1 MKIPKIIEHHK
12 HIFASYTAMALM
24 NVQTVLNHI
33 QKVTAVDGV
42 LDNENYWEHPIVQL
56 LNSRNSHSIAPE
68 KEQEVM
74 NKLLRHFPFL
84 KIMAE
89 NQRIFNNKRKG
100 DNSIRTKRL
109 EICNNDLYY
118 PLEQCLRVLKKYR
131 DYTTH
136 SYIQDDSWNDGSRF
150 LKGESALSSI
160 INNYYNVAL
169 RNVKDRY
176 QYNTAQLAFIQ
187 DHRLKNVRDEDGKW
201 RKVLDCD
208 FFLSIQHS
216 NGDKSHIELHNG
228 TTKIDVLH
236 LSGVGVVLLICLF
249 LEKKY
254 INTFLAKI
262 HIHGDYA
269 NNSEEFRIIRRSMS
283 INSILLPKE
292 RITSEK
298 KSMSVALDMLNEL
311 KRCPRELFDRLSW
324 EDQDRFRIVSSDY
337 NEVLQMRSSDRFA
350 QLSLQYIDYNKLFD
364 RIRFHINMGKLRY
377 LFARDKMCIDNQVRV
392 RVLEHPLN
400 GYGRLGDMEEC
411 RKQPNGT
418 FAHSGIAIQDFEHM
432 QRDDANVANY
442 PYVVDTVAH
451 YMLDN
456 NKVEFC
462 FCNDKILPEVVY
474 DDIAEKWHVE
484 KTIPSCRMSV
494 LELPAMMFHMHLL
507 GAGATER
514 RITEVYN
521 NYKKLFGAM
530 SDGSLTA
537 NNIDSFGIA
546 RADMPQKVLDAVAG
560 IRNGKC
566 YNAFVKE
573 AIETMIQETQ
583 RLIDRNKEN
592 ISAIGSSY
600 NKMGKR
606 GFKQISSGK
615 LADFLA
621 RDIVKFQPSLLAG
634 ASYGSDKITGLN
646 YRVMQATI
654 ATYNEAYPYN
664 DFYGMFEKAG
674 LVGGSNRERN
684 HPFLYSALRKQPQ
697 SAVAFYEYYLSARKR
712 YLVKLLNQINEGEK
726 PKITF
731 AQGGGNKWI
740 TRNSNYYKVIG
751 EIYLE
756 DHAIE
761 LPRQMFDDEIKNA
774 LKILPSMSS
783 IDYEQSNVTY
793 LIGEY
798 LKRECYDEFQSFY
811 TWKRNYRYIDMLQC
825 ETDEKNSL
833 VKTYTTTSERE
844 KLWEER
850 SETIKRYKHWAIDKK
865 IADRSKSKISNEEFG
880 TLLNKRVNVCRNEYQ
895 KDEKMIRRYKVQD
908 ALMFFMVLD
917 TLKKNIEFNAADFRL
932 KDIMPDA
939 DKGILSTIMPLE
951 FRFEKAGKHYTIYTE
966 GMKLKNYGDFFALAH
981 DKRLDSLLDILKTN
995 RINKD
1000 AIEDELDN
1008 YDTCRPTMA
1017 KLILDFEKM
1026 AYDKYP
1032 ELKRLVNETYHFD
1045 FSALLQELILKGE
1058 FNRSQ
1063 TYLLSQIR
1071 NAFSHNVYPNN
1082 GIIEVNT
1089 LPEIANHLIEM
1100 FGEYARIEE

>member
-1 MKIPKIIEHHK
+1 MKIPKIIEQHK

-24 NVQTVLNHI
+24 NVQTVFNHI
-33 QKVTAVDGV
+33 QKVTTVEGV
-42 LDNENYWEHPIVQL
+42 LDNEDYWKHPIMQL
-56 LNSRNSHSIAPE
+56 LNSRDPHRITPE
-68 KEQEVM
+68 KEQEVV
-74 NKLLRHFPFL
+74 NKLFRHFPFL

-89 NQRIFNNKRKG
+89 NRRDFENKSNK
-100 DNSIRTKRL
+100 TKRL
-109 EICNNDLYY
+109 EICAKDFYY

-136 SYIQDDSWNDGSRF
+136 LYINDNSWNDGSRF
-150 LKGESALSSI
+150 LNGESELSSI
-160 INNYYNVAL
+160 INTYYNVAL

-176 QYNTAQLAFIQ
+176 KYDTAQLAFIQ
-187 DHRLKNVRDEDGKW
+187 DHRFKSIKGVDGSW
-201 RKVLDCD
+201 RKILDCD
-208 FFLSIQHS
+208 FFLSMQHS
-216 NGDKSHIELHNG
+216 NGDKSHKKLHDG
-228 TTKIDVLH
+228 KKVGFLH

-283 INSILLPKE
+283 INSVILPKE

-337 NEVLQMRSSDRFA
+337 NEVLQMRSLDRFA

-364 RIRFHINMGKLRY
+364 KIRFHVNMGKLRY
-377 LFARDKMCIDNQVRV
+377 LFAANKLCIDNQARV

-418 FAHSGIAIQDFEHM
+418 FAHSGVAIRDYEHV
-432 QRDDANVANY
+432 QRDDANAANY

-474 DDIAEKWHVE
+474 DDMAEKWYAE
-484 KTIPSCRMSV
+484 KTIPSCRMSA

-507 GAGATER
+507 GAKATER

-530 SDGSLTA
+530 SEGSLTT

-560 IRNGKC
+560 IKSGRN

-583 RLIDRNKEN
+583 RLIDRHKANK
-592 ISAIGSSY
+592 IAIGSSD

-606 GFKQISSGK
+606 GFKQISPGK

-621 RDIVKFQPSLLAG
+621 RDIVKFQPSLLTGSRYG
-634 ASYGSDKITGLN
+634 ADKITGMN

-654 ATYNEAYPYN
+654 AIYNEAYPYN
-664 DFYGMFEKAG
+664 DFYKMFKKAG
-674 LVGGSNRERN
+674 LVGGTNNERN
-684 HPFLYSALRKQPQ
+684 HPFLSEALRKQPQ
-697 SAVAFYEYYLSARKR
+697 SAVTFYENYLFARKE
-712 YLVKLLNQINEGEK
+712 YLKKLLAQINKGEK

-731 AQGGGNKWI
+731 AQDGGYKWMI
-740 TRNSNYYKVIG
+740 RNSNYYKVIG

-774 LKILPSMSS
+774 LKRLPSMSS

-798 LKRECYDEFQSFY
+798 LKRECYDEYQSFY

-825 ETDEKNSL
+825 ETDKKNCL
-833 VKTYTTTSERE
+833 VKAYTTTAERE
-844 KLWEER
+844 NLWENRE
-850 SETIKRYKHWAIDKK
+850 ENIKRYKHWAINKK
-865 IADRSKSKISNEEFG
+865 RLIGSKSNINNEEFEV
-880 TLLNKRVNVCRNEYQ
+880 LLNKRVNICRNEFQ
-895 KDEKMIRRYKVQD
+895 KDEKMIRRYRVQD

-917 TLKKNIEFNAADFRL
+917 TLKKNIEFNAADFHL

-939 DKGILSTIMPLE
+939 DKGILSTIMPME
-951 FRFEKAGKHYTIYTE
+951 FRFEKAGKQYSIYTK

-981 DKRLDSLLDILKTN
+981 DKRLVSLLDILQTQ
-995 RINKD
+995 RVNKD
-1000 AIEDELDN
+1000 EIEDELDN
-1008 YDTCRPTMA
+1008 YDTCRPTMS

-1032 ELKRLVNETYHFD
+1032 ELRQLARAREHFD

-1071 NAFSHNVYPNN
+1071 NAFSHNVYPKD
-1082 GIIEVNT
+1082 GIIKVNT
-1089 LPEIANHLIEM
+1089 LPEIANHLIET
-1100 FGEYARIEE
+1100 FGEYVRIEE

>member
-1 MKIPKIIEHHK
+1 MKVPNIIEQHK
-12 HIFASYTAMALM
+12 HVFASYTAMALM

-33 QKVTAVDGV
+33 QKITAVQGV
-42 LDNENYWEHPIVQL
+42 LENEDYWKHPIVQL
-56 LNSRNSHSIAPE
+56 FNSRNPHSIAPE
-68 KEQEVM
+68 RVQEVM
-74 NKLLRHFPFL
+74 NKLFYHFPFL
-84 KIMAE
+84 KIIAQ
-89 NQRIFNNKRKG
+89 NQLDYNNKKE
-100 DNSIRTKRL
+100 DKSNNKKRVN
-109 EICNNDLYY
+109 ICANDFYY

-131 DYTTH
+131 DYTMH
-136 SYIQDDSWNDGSRF
+136 SYINDDSWNDGSKF
-150 LKGESALSSI
+150 LEGESRLSGI
-160 INNYYNVAL
+160 INSYYNVAL
-169 RNVKDRY
+169 RNVKERY
-176 QYNTAQLAFIQ
+176 KYETAQLAFIQ
-187 DHRLKNVRDEDGKW
+187 DHRLKSVRGDDGRW

-208 FFLSIQHS
+208 FFLSMQHP
-216 NGDKSHIELHNG
+216 NGDKSHKVLPDG
-228 TTKIDVLH
+228 TKLDVLH

-283 INSILLPKE
+283 INSIILPKE

-298 KSMSVALDMLNEL
+298 KSLSVALDMLNEL

-324 EDQDRFRIVSSDY
+324 DDQDRFRIVSSDY
-337 NEVLQMRSSDRFA
+337 NEVLQMRSMDRFA

-364 RIRFHINMGKLRY
+364 KIRFHVNMGKLRY
-377 LFARDKMCIDNQVRV
+377 LFAADKLCIDNQVRV

-411 RKQPNGT
+411 RKQSNGT
-418 FAHSGIAIQDFEHM
+418 FAHSGVAIRDYDHV

-462 FCNDKILPEVVY
+462 FCNDKILPDVVY
-474 DDIAEKWHVE
+474 DDMTEKWYVE

-494 LELPAMMFHMHLL
+494 LELPAMMFHLHLL
-507 GAGATER
+507 GAKATER
-514 RITEVYN
+514 RITEVYK

-530 SDGSLTA
+530 SEGSLTTD
-537 NNIDSFGIA
+537 NIDSFGIA
-546 RADMPQKVLDAVAG
+546 RADMPQKVLNAVAG
-560 IRNGKC
+560 VKSGKS

-573 AIETMIQETQ
+573 AIVNMIQETQ
-583 RLIDRNKEN
+583 RLIDRHKD
-592 ISAIGSSY
+592 IKKAVVSPD

-606 GFKQISSGK
+606 SFKQISSGK
-615 LADFLA
+615 LAEFLA

-634 ASYGSDKITGLN
+634 ASYGMDKITGMN

-664 DFYGMFEKAG
+664 DFYKMFEKAG
-674 LVGGSNRERN
+674 LVGGRNKERN
-684 HPFLYSALRKQPQ
+684 HPFLYNALQRQPQ
-697 SAVAFYEYYLSARKR
+697 SAVAFYENYLFARKR
-712 YLVKLLNQINEGEK
+712 YLEKLLTQINEGEK

-731 AQGGGNKWI
+731 AHGGGNKWI

-761 LPRQMFDDEIKNA
+761 LPRQMFDDEIKNT
-774 LKILPSMSS
+774 LKTLPSMSG

-798 LKRECYDEFQSFY
+798 LKNECHDEYQSFY
-811 TWKRNYRYIDMLQC
+811 TWKRNYRYIDMLRC
-825 ETDEKNSL
+825 ETDRKNSL
-833 VKTYTTTSERE
+833 VKAYTTTAERE
-844 KLWEER
+844 KLWENRE
-850 SETIKRYKHWAIDKK
+850 ENIKRYKYWAVDKNVT
-865 IADRSKSKISNEEFG
+865 DRSKGRISNEDFEA
-880 TLLNKRVNVCRNEYQ
+880 LLNKRVNACRNEYQ
-895 KDEKMIRRYKVQD
+895 KDEKMIRRYRVQD
-908 ALMFFMVLD
+908 ALMFFMVSD

-932 KDIMPDA
+932 KDMMPDA
-939 DKGILSTIMPLE
+939 DRGILSTIMPME
-951 FRFEKAGKHYTIYTE
+951 FRFEKAGKQYSIYTE

-981 DKRLDSLLDILKTN
+981 DKRLVSLLDILQTQ
-995 RINKD
+995 RVNKD
-1000 AIEDELDN
+1000 EIEDELDN

-1032 ELKRLVNETYHFD
+1032 ELKRLVDETYHFD
-1045 FSALLQELILKGE
+1045 FSALLQELISKGD

-1071 NAFSHNVYPNN
+1071 NAFSHNVYPKN